1 MFMKNL
7 SQFFAAMLMVAMPMI
22 AHGQSC
28 AIDRVPSSATVPVAG
43 GQTYPFSIIRNGN
56 CTPVFSVSH
65 SWLTYTYSGGLLRIT
80 AAANTGPSRVGYVYV
95 DNKESL
101 KITISQGFI
110 PVTSVTVTP
119 AKAFLNMNETL
130 YPTATVLPTNAS
142 MRWVNWSSSAPSIAT
157 VISGQIKGVAPGT
170 AIITAT
176 SGDGLKSATC
186 VVTVSAEPKAF
197 TWKNVDGN
205 NWISPVKNQ
214 RTQGPCFIF
223 AAVGVIEMKY
233 RRQQMNATL
242 NVDLSEGWLHPTC
255 SGVWESIP
263 HTFDISQNEGIVDE
277 QCYTYDRSQYGGGQS
292 LNCDNPCTSPQ
303 YKMKISGYTC
313 LNLLAVAANV
323 RADVL
328 KQTIR
333 TQGSVAISFHHP
345 GLHNDRMHAYEL
357 YGWRENTWIM
367 KDSWENAMNENLE
380 TEIDIPNVLA
390 STETNFVACYVNSI
404 ASANGRIGASSTQE
418 PETLVDFDGLPTLY
432 PNPANTEIKLANIEA
447 EGNVEVYKTD
457 GVLVYS
463 GKPANGTLDI
473 SAFTG
478 GTYLVKVTEKH
489 TVRVLKFVKL

>member
-1 MFMKNL
+1 MKSF
-7 SQFFAAMLMVAMPMI
+7 SQFFAAMLMVAMPI
-22 AHGQSC
+22 VAHSQSC
-28 AIDRVPSSATVPVAG
+28 AIDRVPSSASVPPGG
-43 GQTYPFSIIRNGN
+43 GQTYAFSIIRNGS

-65 SWLTYTYSGGLLRIT
+65 TWLTYIYSGGLLRIT

-101 KITISQGFI
+101 KITITQGYI
-110 PVTSVTVTP
+110 PATSVTVTP
-119 AKAFLNMNETL
+119 AKAFLNINETL
-130 YPTATVLPTNAS
+130 YPTATVLPTTAS
-142 MRWVNWSSSAPSIAT
+142 MRWVNWTSSAPAIAT
-157 VISGQIKGVAPGT
+157 VISGQIKGISPGT

-186 VVTVSAEPKAF
+186 VVTVSAEPKSF
-197 TWKNVDGN
+197 TWKSVEGY

-223 AAVGVIEMKY
+223 AAVGAIEMKY

-255 SGVWESIP
+255 SGTWESIS
-263 HTFDISQNEGIVDE
+263 HTFDISQSEGIVDE
-277 QCYTYDRSQYGGGQS
+277 QCYTYDRSKYWGGQS

-313 LNLLAVAANV
+313 LNFMPIAANL
-323 RADVL
+323 RADLL

-345 GLHNDRMHAYEL
+345 GLHNDVMHAYEL

-390 STETNFVACYVNSI
+390 STETNFVACYVNGIS
-404 ASANGRIGASSTQE
+404 SANGRVNANSPHE
-418 PETLVDFDGLPTLY
+418 VETLVDFEALPTVY
-432 PNPANTEIKLANIEA
+432 PNPANTEINLANIEA
-447 EGNVEVYKTD
+447 EGSVEVYKTD

-463 GKPANGTLDI
+463 GKPKNEAIDI
-473 SAFTG
+473 SSFTSG
-478 GTYLVKVTEKH
+478 AYLVKLTQKGSIK
-489 TVRVLKFVKL
+489 VLKFIKL